1 MQTGFEIMDYDK
13 NLKNLWI
20 HRFIAGLI
28 DFAITYTV
36 AFFITY
42 FLWHGMSMLDL
53 LIISFFLQGPV
64 WYFYSLLF
72 DIVWGKTPGKIP
84 MRIRSVSFVGE
95 LTPKQILIRNLTKLN
110 VILAIADAIAGLST
124 EGDPRQRYTERFIDS
139 LTITEISKRRRVK
152 EFEAVE
158 SKGEKEREEELVL
171 PE

>member
-28 DFAITYTV
+28 DFIITYTI

-42 FLWHGMSMLDL
+42 LLWPHIGLFN
-53 LIISFFLQGPV
+53 IIIIAFFLQGPV
-64 WYFYSLLF
+64 WYFYSLPF
-72 DIVWGKTPGKIP
+72 DIIWGKTLGKFP

-95 LTPKQILIRNLTKLN
+95 LNIKQILLRNLTKLN
-110 VILAIADAIAGLST
+110 VILAIADSIAGLST
-124 EGDPRQRYTERFIDS
+124 EGDPRQRYTERLIDS
-139 LTITEISKRRRVK
+139 LTIAEISKKKSVK
-152 EFEAVE
+152 KFEVSE
-158 SKGEKEREEELVL
+158 SKGEKEHEEELVL